1 MWRKDGWY
9 WGWQMIRLCLVPGP
23 FVLAGSLEQLFSSD
37 FLICKVGR
45 IKYFFSRVVMK
56 TK

>member
-1 MWRKDGWY
+1 MEERRLVLGLVDDT
-9 WGWQMIRLCLVPGP
+9 LCLVPGP
-23 FVLAGSLEQLFSSD
+23 FLLVGSLEKLFSSD